1 MSGPRLTLP
10 AAYYADPMHFARERE
25 RFFGRMWVCV
35 GRVEDV
41 ATPGDYILREICG
54 ESIIVTRDV
63 SGTFRAFFNVCRHRG
78 TRLCTEAKGHFHERI
93 QCPYHAWTYG
103 LDGRLLAAPHMDGAP
118 GFRLDGIALASVA
131 ADVWDG
137 HVFVTLAPDPSPLRD
152 QIGRLADK
160 FRSWQMYELRRA
172 YRATYDVKANWK
184 LLISNYSEC
193 LHCPVIHPGLQKLS
207 HYMTGDNDPASATW
221 LGGRMELRPEVGTMS
236 RDGRLRRAPLPGLSP
251 EQQRHVYYYA
261 LLPNLLLSLHPDYVM
276 THLLWPTATDRT
288 EVWCEWHFHPREF
301 QHPGFDPADAIDFW
315 DDTNREDWRVSELSQ
330 QGISSRAYEPGF
342 FSPREGLLWDFDQIV
357 RAVNEETP
365 DHPPSSSPP
374 TP

>member
-10 AAYYADPMHFARERE
+10 ASYYADPVHFARERE
-25 RFFGRMWVCV
+25 RFFGQMWVCV
-35 GRVEDV
+35 GRVEDL
-41 ATPGDYILREICG
+41 ATPGDYVLREICG
-54 ESIIVTRDV
+54 ESLIVTRDTG
-63 SGTFRAFFNVCRHRG
+63 GTFHAFYNVCRHRG
-78 TRLCTEAKGHFHERI
+78 TRLCTEAKGRFTDRI

-103 LDGRLLAAPHMDGAP
+103 LDGRLLATPHMDGAP
-118 GFRLDGIALASVA
+118 GFCRDEIALTRVA

-137 HVFVTLAPDPSPLRD
+137 HVFVTLAPSPAPLRD
-152 QIGRLADK
+152 QIGGLVEK
-160 FRSWQMYELRRA
+160 FRPWQMYELRRA
-172 YRATYDVKANWK
+172 YRVTYDVKANWK

-207 HYMTGDNDPASATW
+207 HYMTGDNDPATPTW

-276 THLLWPTATDRT
+276 THLLWPIATDRT

-330 QGISSRAYEPGF
+330 QGISSRAYRPGF

-357 RAVNEETP
+357 RAVNE
-365 DHPPSSSPP
+365 DRL
-374 TP
+374 

>member
-1 MSGPRLTLP
+1 MSRPRLTLP
-10 AAYYADPMHFARERE
+10 AAYYADPAHFIRERE
-25 RFFGRMWVCV
+25 RFFGQMWVCV
-35 GRVEDV
+35 GRVEDL
-41 ATPGDYILREICG
+41 ATPGDFILREICG
-54 ESIIVTRDV
+54 ESLIVTRDG
-63 SGTFRAFFNVCRHRG
+63 SGTFRAFYNVCRHRG
-78 TRLCTEAKGHFHERI
+78 TRLCTESKGHFNDRI

-118 GFRLDGIALASVA
+118 GFCRDEIALNGVA
-131 ADVWDG
+131 TDVWEG
-137 HVFVTLAPDPSPLRD
+137 HVFVSLAPSPPPLRD
-152 QIGRLADK
+152 QIGQLAGK
-160 FRSWQMYELRRA
+160 FRPWQMYELRRA

-207 HYMTGDNDPASATW
+207 HYMTGDNDPATETW

-276 THLLWPTATDRT
+276 THLLWPVATDRT

-330 QGISSRAYEPGF
+330 QGISSRAYQPGF
-342 FSPREGLLWDFDQIV
+342 FSPREGLLWHFDQIV
-357 RAVNEETP
+357 RAVNEDTL
-365 DHPPSSSPP
+365 
-374 TP
+374 

>member
-1 MSGPRLTLP
+1 MTARLTLP
-10 AAYYADPMHFARERE
+10 ASYYVDPEHFTRERE
-25 RFFGRMWVCV
+25 RFFGGMWVCV

-54 ESIIVTRDV
+54 ESVIVTRDG
-63 SGTFRAFFNVCRHRG
+63 SGVFRAFYNVCRHRG
-78 TRLCTEAKGHFHERI
+78 TQLCIEAKGHFADRI

-103 LDGRLLAAPHMDGAP
+103 LDGRLLAAPHMDDAP
-118 GFRLDGIALASVA
+118 GFCRDEIALSAVA

-137 HVFVTLAPDPSPLRD
+137 HVFVSLAADPAPLRE
-152 QIGRLADK
+152 QIGALAEK
-160 FRSWQMYELRRA
+160 FRAWQMYELRRA
-172 YRATYDVKANWK
+172 YRVTYDVKANWK

-193 LHCPVIHPGLQKLS
+193 LHCPIIHPGLQKLS
-207 HYMTGDNDPASATW
+207 HYMTGDNDPATPGW
-221 LGGRMELRPEVGTMS
+221 LGGRMELRPVIGTMS
-236 RDGRLRRAPLPGLSP
+236 RDGRLRRAPLPGLSG

-261 LLPNLLLSLHPDYVM
+261 VLPNLLLSLHPDYVM
-276 THLLWPTATDRT
+276 THLLWPKATDRT

-330 QGISSRAYEPGF
+330 MGIGSRAYRPGF

-357 RAVNEETP
+357 RAVNER
-365 DHPPSSSPP
+365 
-374 TP
+374 